1 MKIEKEIHNSNN
13 NKASQRSYIPTKIIK
28 RNSNICIDFL
38 YVTIT
43 INSLIKS
50 SLFSSCLKT
59 ADITPISKKRKR
71 DLKDNYRPVS
81 ILPILSKLSERS
93 MFKKI
98 SEFFENIFSKK

>member
-38 YVTIT
+38 YVT

-98 SEFFENIFSKK
+98 SEFFEKIFSKK

>member
-13 NKASQRSYIPTKIIK
+13 DKASQHSYISTKIIK

-38 YVTIT
+38 YVTT
-43 INSLIKS
+43 NSLIKS
-50 SLFSSCLKT
+50 SLLSSCLKT

-98 SEFFENIFSKK
+98 SEFFEKIFSKK